1 MYNLRSNL
9 LDAPCACRSDFNFY
23 FISKNNNN
31 LLLNILHAITN
42 QQNFVLI
49 NGEPGVGKTS
59 FIDYLINH
67 LPPSVLPMVRKAS
80 EAKSLHLLSE
90 VSKELGLPA
99 SGDQVF
105 ELHELEEKLRELHNR
120 HKHLVLI
127 IDDAHLLST
136 HNLSEITLLNLVE
149 INDKKPISMIIVGN
163 DEYLSEFNIL
173 ESNDIVQQIDFKFNL
188 QPLEQLEIIEYI
200 DHRLRFF
207 GSSFDYC
214 FKPDCND
221 LIYRMT
227 GGVPRRI
234 NQLCDDVLLSG
245 MTRGLKKKNRI
256 NFAGIFAL
264 KPTACQFARNNCGAS
279 KATVSLVIG
288 AVLLLGA
295 GIIFRGEGRDRLQS
309 LLSSPKLLATPLQ
322 VPAPVETNGTL
333 NSHRDKPLQVVAQQT
348 PSSQPSSAGEGVIQS
363 DQVSSTPDMEGQGE
377 RQISGPEES
386 VPPTKWVVRSNESLT
401 KIVTRHYRDDEQIGL
416 EAVILANPDIS
427 DEDFITPGQIL
438 SLPKIDHTTG
448 EIELP
453 DKSLYVLYGIY
464 PSAASLAN
472 DLAWLAKRDLRY
484 EVREIRGSNGV
495 TLNHVFL
502 GGYQT
507 SQELQAARKLVLPR
521 ARWSRAQSL
530 PPS

>member
-1 MYNLRSNL
+1 MYNFQSNL
-9 LDAPCACRSDFNFY
+9 LEAPCTSRSDFNFY
-23 FISKNNNN
+23 FISKNNKK
-31 LLLNILHAITN
+31 LALNILQAITN

-49 NGEPGVGKTS
+49 TGEPGVGKTR
-59 FIDYLINH
+59 FIDYLIDQ

-80 EAKSLHLLSE
+80 EAESLHLLSE
-90 VSKELGLPA
+90 VSKELDLPA
-99 SGDQVF
+99 SGDHVF
-105 ELHELEEKLRELHNR
+105 ELHELEEKLRELHNQ

-149 INDKKPISMIIVGN
+149 INGKKLISMIIVGN
-163 DEYLSEFNIL
+163 DEHLSEFNIF
-173 ESNDIVQQIDFKFNL
+173 ESNNIVQQIAIKFNL
-188 QPLEQLEIIEYI
+188 QPLGQSEIIEYI

-207 GSSFDYC
+207 SSSFDYC
-214 FKPDCND
+214 FKPDCSD
-221 LIYRMT
+221 LIYHMT

-245 MTRGLKKKNRI
+245 MTRGLKKINRI

-295 GIIFRGEGRDRLQS
+295 GIIFHGVGRDRLQS
-309 LLSSPKLLATPLQ
+309 LLASPKLIASPLQ
-322 VPAPVETNGTL
+322 APAPAATNGTPNAL
-333 NSHRDKPLQVVAQQT
+333 RDKPLQVVAQQT
-348 PSSQPSSAGEGVIQS
+348 PSGQPSGAGEGVIQS
-363 DQVSSTPDMEGQGE
+363 DRVSSTPDMAGEGE
-377 RQISGPEES
+377 FPISRPEES
-386 VPPTKWVVRSNESLT
+386 VPQTKWVVRSNESLA

-438 SLPKIDHTTG
+438 SLPKINHTTG

-464 PSAASLAN
+464 TSAASLTN

-484 EVREIRGSNGV
+484 EVRETRGANGV

-502 GGYQT
+502 GGYQK
-507 SQELQAARKLVLPR
+507 SQELQEARKRVLPR
-521 ARWSRAQSL
+521 ARGSRAQL
-530 PPS
+530 PPPS